1 MVSFCRGRKDNVPVL
16 FAAGGLA
23 GMLSWVVTYP
33 QDVIKSRMQVRI
45 AICSVAFSLG
55 FTF

>member
-45 AICSVAFSLG
+45 AICGVVFSLRC
-55 FTF
+55 